1 MEDDYFTDNELYSKV
16 DGNESLVRDKET
28 GAIIYTNESEYNAYI
43 QSYKKRYSE
52 LKKIDIIENEM
63 NEIKNDIG
71 EIKNLLKSLLS
82 K

>member
-1 MEDDYFTDNELYSKV
+1 MEEYFIDDHLYSKV
-16 DGNESLVRDKET
+16 DGNENLVRDKET

-43 QSYKKRYSE
+43 QSYKKRYNE

-63 NEIKNDIG
+63 NKIKDDIG
-71 EIKNLLKSLLS
+71 EIKDLLKSLLS